1 MIFIIFKKLNNKL
14 LSIHNKLLMGSQ
26 SVKAITSLKQRKKF
40 IFHLLSDIEAFEQMV
55 KNGTFEKGIQR
66 IGAEQELCILNKSCR
81 PSFNALKILDKINDP
96 HFTTE
101 LALFNLEINLDPFE
115 LTKNC
120 FSKIE
125 EQLTTLLNK
134 AHIAAAEIEDN
145 KILLT
150 GILPSLKKKD
160 LVFKNMTPYERYK
173 TLNNVM
179 RGIRGDEFK
188 MRIRGVDELIIKHDS
203 ILFEACN
210 TSFQVHLQ
218 IDLDDI
224 VDKYNWSQAIAGPI
238 LSIMTNSPILLG
250 RELWSETRIALFQQ
264 SIDLRNKSSLL
275 REQKARVSFGNAW
288 VKESITELFTDD
300 IARYAPLVTADFE
313 DNSLELLEKGI
324 IPKLKALN
332 LHNGTLY
339 KWNRLCYGVKDNIPH
354 LRIENRYIPAGPSVK
369 DEIANALLWIGVMQG
384 MPNKY
389 KNIWKNMSFDDAR
402 GNFIN
407 AARTGINTYFNWFG
421 EGFSAKKLTKKVLI
435 PMARKGLKRSNIDKS
450 DIDYYLNI
458 IKKRVD
464 KDITGSKWQV
474 RSNRLLRK
482 HVSRDEAN
490 MLLSNAMYKNQ
501 QTMEPVYLWKLA
513 KANPKSTIKSNDKL
527 YKIMTTE
534 LFVVRENDLVELVLK
549 IMDWKNIH
557 HMPVV
562 NKSNK
567 IVGLISRSNFDLMDI
582 EKAKNDLLIANDI
595 MIKKVITL
603 DSENSIQEARD
614 IMKSKKIG
622 CLPIVENDELIGML
636 TTNDLNK
643 ITNYQ

>member
-1 MIFIIFKKLNNKL
+1 
-14 LSIHNKLLMGSQ
+14 MGSQ

-40 IFHLLSDIEAFEQMV
+40 IFHLLNDIKAFEQMV
-55 KNGTFEKGIQR
+55 KNDTFEKGIQR
-66 IGAEQELCILNKSCR
+66 VGAEQELCLINENGR
-81 PSFNALKILDKINDP
+81 PSYNALKILDKIDDE

-125 EQLTTLLNK
+125 DQLTTLLQKVNE
-134 AHIAAAEIEDN
+134 AAAEVENN
-145 KILLT
+145 KVLLT

-160 LVFKNMTPYERYK
+160 LVFENMTPYERYK
-173 TLNNVM
+173 TLNTVM
-179 RGIRGDEFK
+179 RSIRGDEFK
-188 MRIRGVDELIIKHDS
+188 MRIRGVDELIVKHDS

-218 IDLDDI
+218 IGLDEI

-238 LSIMTNSPILLG
+238 LSIMTNSPMLLG

-288 VKESITELFTDD
+288 VKESIAELFTDD
-300 IARYAPLVTADFE
+300 IARYAPLVTDEFKE
-313 DNSLELLEKGI
+313 NSMELLEKGI
-324 IPKLKALN
+324 IPKLDALN

-354 LRIENRYIPAGPSVK
+354 LRIENRYIPSGPSIK

-384 MPNKY
+384 MPDKY
-389 KNIWKNMSFDDAR
+389 KNIWKKMSFDDAR

-421 EGFSAKKLTKKVLI
+421 EGFSAKKLAKKVLI
-435 PMARKGLKRSNIDKS
+435 PMARKGLQRSKVDKT

-458 IKKRVD
+458 IKKRID

-474 RSNRLLRK
+474 RSNRLIRK
-482 HVSRDEAN
+482 YVSRDEAN
-490 MLLSNAMYKNQ
+490 MLLTDAMYKNQ
-501 QTMEPVYLWKLA
+501 QSMEPVHRWKLA
-513 KANPKSTIKSNDKL
+513 KANPESIIQSSDKL

-567 IVGLISRSNFDLMDI
+567 IIGLITKSNFDSIDI
-582 EKAKNDLLIANDI
+582 EKAKNDLVIAKDI
-595 MIKKVITL
+595 MVKNVVTL
-603 DSENSIQEARD
+603 DSENTIREAKD
-614 IMKSKKIG
+614 LMKSKKIG
-622 CLPIVENDELIGML
+622 CLPIVENDELIGMF
-636 TTNDLNK
+636 TKNDLNK
-643 ITNYQ
+643 ITN